1 MLLHKSEMIFTKI
14 NSLSYC
20 YTVNYKFLCVS
31 DYFNTD
37 HPEIE
42 NDPFKTTQ
50 MENLFYLSLN
60 INIK

>member
-1 MLLHKSEMIFTKI
+1 MIFTKI